1 MKFFFIVSIALY
13 GSVNSRQLAKSRI
26 HSRNAQSFTALP
38 SNLGPLEQ
46 DIVNKVVDTV
56 LLPETSNV
64 VEQARPA
71 YEALSVVASSVNS
84 DFLDVAST
92 PMKALAAV
100 PVVAFVL
107 WKAFKDDDELSD
119 GTGTP
124 RIRTAEDKIV
134 NRNRALTIASVSF
147 ALICAYGAANQNTA
161 LMTIAAVPLKAIAA
175 VPVAAFLIWNAF
187 QDNDD
192 VTVPVKAAVKAA
204 GSKSKSA
211 KSTKAASTIA
221 SMKADLAGR
230 VELTNEVNI
239 EIEKL
244 RKTEQKSSAAL
255 KAAEVETAQ
264 ILVEVMAAG
273 IARRNAE
280 AQEIARLAAAVAV
293 KDLDDLI
300 TLAEEKKANVKV
312 GSATAASS
320 QSVVAPLKPFYK
332 KPSSV
337 MAQSSSGV
345 ASDQT
350 KVIAIQDVAAVGQAR
365 AAPSNPFYTKPAS
378 SASRPLPVDPLSKQR
393 ESPPMPPQ
401 AKSGIPGVAAP
412 GLNRGAVAVPGVA
425 AAGQA
430 RTAPSN
436 PFYKKPGSS
445 PARPLP
451 VDPLSAPRAAP
462 QSVPQTRASTPATSS
477 GAGAAAAS
485 YGQARPAPKSPFY
498 KKPASSV
505 SRPLPVDPLSAPR
518 AAPQSAPQ
526 VGGGGGGSSYQTGS
540 TGAGAGAAA
549 ASYGQARSAPKSP
562 FYKKPASSVSR
573 PLPVDPLSRQ
583 SGQSAPQA
591 AAGGGGGGGS
601 SYQTGS
607 TGAGTG
613 AAAAAYGQ
621 RKSPFYKKPASS
633 VSRPLPVDP
642 LSKQRE
648 SPPMAP
654 SGRAGVSG
662 VAAAGQPRVSGVAA
676 AGQPKT
682 NPFYKKPASSA
693 SRPLPVDPLSKQ
705 RESPPMPPQ
714 GRTSI
719 PGVAAPGQ
727 GRTSIPGV
735 AAPGQSRGSP
745 QAAPQSR
752 GGAVSNQGRA
762 APKSPFYKKPASSS
776 SRPLP
781 VDPLSARSFRTV
793 ASSID
798 MNTFDFV
805 MHTTLKLESTGK
817 VAEVSAPHNS
827 RYEIHQ

>member
-192 VTVPVKAAVKAA
+192 ETVPVKAAVKAA

-350 KVIAIQDVAAVGQAR
+350 KVIAIQDVAAAGQAR

-393 ESPPMPPQ
+393 ESPPMASQ
-401 AKSGIPGVAAP
+401 SALQGGASFQVRLAA
-412 GLNRGAVAVPGVA
+412 AV
-425 AAGQA
+425 AAGQPRA
-430 RTAPSN
+430 VPSN
-436 PFYKKPGSS
+436 PFYKKPVSS
-445 PARPLP
+445 
-451 VDPLSAPRAAP
+451 
-462 QSVPQTRASTPATSS
+462 
-477 GAGAAAAS
+477 
-485 YGQARPAPKSPFY
+485 
-498 KKPASSV
+498 
-505 SRPLPVDPLSAPR
+505 
-518 AAPQSAPQ
+518 
-526 VGGGGGGSSYQTGS
+526 S
-540 TGAGAGAAA
+540 TG
-549 ASYGQARSAPKSP
+549 Q
-562 FYKKPASSVSR
+562 
-573 PLPVDPLSRQ
+573 Q
-583 SGQSAPQA
+583 
-591 AAGGGGGGGS
+591 
-601 SYQTGS
+601 
-607 TGAGTG
+607 
-613 AAAAAYGQ
+613 
-621 RKSPFYKKPASS
+621 
-633 VSRPLPVDP
+633 
-642 LSKQRE
+642 
-648 SPPMAP
+648 
-654 SGRAGVSG
+654 
-662 VAAAGQPRVSGVAA
+662 
-676 AGQPKT
+676 
-682 NPFYKKPASSA
+682 
-693 SRPLPVDPLSKQ
+693 PVDPLSKQ

-714 GRTSI
+714 VKAAIPGVAAAGQSRASSI
-719 PGVAAPGQ
+719 PGVAAAGQ
-727 GRTSIPGV
+727 
-735 AAPGQSRGSP
+735 A
-745 QAAPQSR
+745 
-752 GGAVSNQGRA
+752 RA
-762 APKSPFYKKPASSS
+762 APSNPFYKKPSSAVSKSSSVMPLSPFSPPPGAKVADANSVARSESAQPRAAPASPFYKKPSS
-776 SRPLP
+776 
-781 VDPLSARSFRTV
+781 V
-793 ASSID
+793 
-798 MNTFDFV
+798 
-805 MHTTLKLESTGK
+805 
-817 VAEVSAPHNS
+817 
-827 RYEIHQ
+827 